1 MSKKP
6 TSSNIVNDATKKKI
20 LKAIQANDGGYS
32 LLSFVANQMEIHVER
47 IDVDYSGRGMF
58 GEICTG
64 FVCADSTDAYTI
76 ANRVRALSAKAG
88 HAVCASCDSMG
99 MQFIVYCP
107 SLGISDGEE

>member
-1 MSKKP
+1 MSKKT
-6 TSSNIVNDATKKKI
+6 TSSKIGNDSTSKKI

-32 LLSFVANQMEIHVER
+32 LLSFVANQMEIDVQR
-47 IDVDYSGRGMF
+47 IDVDYSGRSMYGQ
-58 GEICTG
+58 ICTG
-64 FVCADSTDAYTI
+64 FVCSDSTDAYTI

-107 SLGISDGEE
+107 SLGIADGEE